1 MKFLCLIY
9 NDPKDLDAL
18 PDGKFDTELVE
29 KGSTFN
35 FMFQQAGTFPYFCSI
50 HSGTEGVI
58 TVK

>member
-1 MKFLCLIY
+1 VTSGLRGK
-9 NDPKDLDAL
+9 

-35 FMFQQAGTFPYFCSI
+35 FTFKQAGSFPYFCSI